1 MIEKNATNCCLRRSL
16 KTTQK
21 SFLQTFLML
30 FPSLN
35 IIDFPIE
42 VLSGVIAGLICKAY
56 FVTKMKSKLKNYQDD
71 IIKSQ
76 ERILELED
84 LNDKLEK
91 RLKDLEGQFSKD
103 RISLN

>member
-1 MIEKNATNCCLRRSL
+1 M
-16 KTTQK
+16 
-21 SFLQTFLML
+21 F
-30 FPSLN
+30 FPLLD
-35 IIDFPIE
+35 IIKFPIE
-42 VLSGVIAGLICKAY
+42 VISGIIAGLICKAY
-56 FVTKMKSKLKNYQDD
+56 FATQMKSKLKGYQDD

-103 RISLN
+103 HISLN

>member
-1 MIEKNATNCCLRRSL
+1 MFFALA
-16 KTTQK
+16 
-21 SFLQTFLML
+21 
-30 FPSLN
+30 N
-35 IIDFPIE
+35 IIDFPFE

-56 FVTKMKSKLKNYQDD
+56 FATQMKSKLRGYQND

-76 ERILELED
+76 RRILELED

-103 RISLN
+103 GINMN